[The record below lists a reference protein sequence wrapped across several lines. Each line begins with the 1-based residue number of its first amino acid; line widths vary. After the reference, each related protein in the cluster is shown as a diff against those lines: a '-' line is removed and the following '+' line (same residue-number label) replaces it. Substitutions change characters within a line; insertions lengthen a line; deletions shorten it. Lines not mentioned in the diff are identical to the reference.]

1 MKKTFWTFSF
11 VSFTLY
17 ALVDYSRNILEKY
30 LRMQLANGISN
41 FSSRDYAISSSRCQT
56 VLLAMGITFLLL
68 AVLETAK
75 RKT

>member
-30 LRMQLANGISN
+30 LRMQLANGIGN
-41 FSSRDYAISSSRCQT
+41 FSSLDYSISSSLCQT